1 MACGFQLRLA
11 DGTTLG
17 FVAELLGFHYHDNS
31 CSTGS
36 MPFEEAMMHLKEGL
50 PSGEWRVANG
60 EWRARGGGGGEV
72 WRLIAVEEPL

>member
-1 MACGFQLRLA
+1 
-11 DGTTLG
+11 
-17 FVAELLGFHYHDNS
+17 
-31 CSTGS
+31 
-36 MPFEEAMMHLKEGL
+36 MHLKEGL